1 MTKNFI
7 WIDVSNNTLD
17 IFDKK
22 SSTWLQIHNNYNAI
36 CDFFNNK
43 IDKNSSNDI
52 IISESTWVYSSSLC
66 KACSDLWL
74 QHFEVNPRAMHQLG
88 KNIWDRN
95 KTDKIDSEKIAN
107 IWEMLFNMNKNW
119 FWKNRLSSVSSNDI
133 KSLKSIMSAIHSS
146 KYDIQKFRQRIASAN
161 KDIYAPEWIIE
172 CIEKS
177 IDLSKQIKEKLVEQA
192 MKIIKKLD
200 LYTNFENLCTIP
212 WVSNEVGLE
221 LLVFFMDLSEKWIWA
236 SDRSKVKAFV
246 WLDVSLQQ
254 SWTSIDKKRISKQWN
269 RHVRSILQVWWRCWF
284 RLAEM
289 DKYKN
294 TNLWLFFNRMVN
306 KFQTPTKK
314 NGNAI
319 STAMSKKILLV
330 AWWVFWSNTPYN
342 WS

>member
-1 MTKNFI
+1 
-7 WIDVSNNTLD
+7 L
-17 IFDKK
+17 IFLYKK
-22 SSTWLQIHNNYNAI
+22 SSTWLQIQNDYNII
-36 CDFFNNK
+36 CDFFNTK
-43 IDKNSSNDI
+43 IDEIDKKSFEYI

-66 KACSDLWL
+66 KACHDLWL
-74 QHFEVNPRAMHQLG
+74 NHQEVNPRAMHQLW

-119 FWKNRLSSVSSNDI
+119 FGKNRLSSVSSNDI

-146 KYDIQKFRQRIASAN
+146 KYDIWKFKQRIASAN
-161 KDIYAPEWIIE
+161 KDIYAPKWIITD
-172 CIEKS
+172 IESS
-177 IDLSKQIKEKLVEQA
+177 IDLAKKIKAKLVEQA

-200 LYTNFENLCTIP
+200 IFTGFENLCTIP
-212 WVSNEVGLE
+212 WVSNEVALE
-221 LLVFFMDLSEKWIWA
+221 LIVFFMDLAEKWIWA

-246 WLDVSLQQ
+246 WLDVSMQQ

-269 RHVRSILQVWWRCWF
+269 KHVRSILQIGWRCWF
-284 RLAEM
+284 RLVKM

-294 TNLWLFFNRMVN
+294 TNLGLFFQRMLN
-306 KFQTPTKK
+306 KFETPTKK

-330 AWWVFWSNTPYN
+330 AWWIFWSNRPYN